1 MEIRWGRCV
10 ALPLVTMGLAP
21 SANAQTAT
29 AAVTAEVV
37 SPSELAEAAAEWLMS
52 NSPGVFTLRIPGAAQ
67 APAITLTAQTPD
79 AGSGVI
85 DFLASS
91 EGADALRQLLGQIA
105 SSAAAASEGVYQ
117 LSGSV
122 ADGTINIQG
131 VQMIL
136 ISVDENGD
144 GSGVIVAIMAFD

>member
-10 ALPLVTMGLAP
+10 ALPFVTMGLAP

-29 AAVTAEVV
+29 ATVTAEVV
-37 SPSELAEAAAEWLMS
+37 SPSELAEAATVWLMS
-52 NSPGVFTLRIPGAAQ
+52 DSPGVFTLRIPGAAE
-67 APAITLTAQTPD
+67 ATAITLTARLPD
-79 AGSGVI
+79 GSSGMT

-105 SSAAAASEGVYQ
+105 SSAAAASGGVYQ
-117 LSGSV
+117 LSGSLT
-122 ADGTINIQG
+122 DGTINTRG

-136 ISVDENGD
+136 ISVDENGG
-144 GSGVIVAIMAFD
+144 GSGVIVALMAFD